1 MDEILCRKT
10 KLLEM
15 IVDLILTMYHRDQ
28 SENPNIF
35 IYDKLNKNRLFIC
48 ICALKYCF
56 VKALHLRQ
64 PLRYRTLP
72 DWIVIIPTGYDTLNS
87 FCHETRTY
95 QETITITTAQK
106 MSAFVVFLVGIFP
119 HYGSIWRFAILCFQ
133 SESVKIRTRKTRNMD
148 IFYTV
153 YLLQKKDE
161 FCSCK
166 LKTINFVAETLNQL
180 WWSNQKFN
188 KSGVIVT
195 NFEIDYLSTR
205 YYLNLKDDE
214 KLFGFISS
222 GLSK

>member
-1 MDEILCRKT
+1 MKVNLLWCPQRHKKILELSNLSSLRFWRNKGRQAVTATQKKKKKMDEILCRKT

-48 ICALKYCF
+48 ICALKCCF

-95 QETITITTAQK
+95 QETITITTA
-106 MSAFVVFLVGIFP
+106 
-119 HYGSIWRFAILCFQ
+119 
-133 SESVKIRTRKTRNMD
+133 
-148 IFYTV
+148 
-153 YLLQKKDE
+153 
-161 FCSCK
+161 
-166 LKTINFVAETLNQL
+166 
-180 WWSNQKFN
+180 
-188 KSGVIVT
+188 
-195 NFEIDYLSTR
+195 
-205 YYLNLKDDE
+205 
-214 KLFGFISS
+214 
-222 GLSK
+222 